1 VFLSIRSIGFSKKS
15 KFEKLRNRPAN
26 MGQKL
31 LLKVSSNFGWREYIS
46 SKEGVS
52 LIHVVTFRKQIIRH
66 VFLNYIPLL

>member
-1 VFLSIRSIGFSKKS
+1 
-15 KFEKLRNRPAN
+15 